1 MKYPAITSIAILSL
15 SLGACDSNDASRC
28 DTLVIGAGL
37 PLSGGSEGTG
47 QNVLRALSLA
57 VEDANADGG
66 INGKEVQL
74 RPVDDGSGV
83 SPTVVQSAA
92 DDFASD
98 ECVVAVVGHLNSNS
112 TLWAQQV
119 YDHESLVNF
128 TPASTASSVAGNSEW
143 TFRNITH
150 NGYKG
155 LFLADYAKGE
165 LGLRRVGVIFDD
177 DAFGTDLETFFVD
190 EADEIG
196 LRIVGDSSYSR
207 TQTEPEIE
215 AVIAASVAKD
225 LAAGAEAI
233 YASGVLNEGVIVV
246 NEVRSQAG
254 ADMPIIWSGWEEPL
268 LIEQAG
274 ANAEGVLVPIH
285 RVYDESNP
293 EVSAFKS
300 RFESRFGQPPG
311 AFAPFAYDAFG
322 MIVRAVR
329 EAGTDRAAIRDYLAS
344 IDTADEAY
352 AGLTGQIYFD
362 ETGDLAE
369 HFVSALVVRNGEFV
383 PYGN

>member
-1 MKYPAITSIAILSL
+1 MRLTIVITAILSL
-15 SLGACDSNDASRC
+15 LLSACDSNNASQC
-28 DTLVIGAGL
+28 DTVVIGVGL

-57 VEDANADGG
+57 VDDANAQGGVDGRDV
-66 INGKEVQL
+66 ELMV
-74 RPVDDGSGV
+74 RDDGSGV
-83 SPTVVQSAA
+83 SQSVVRSGAE
-92 DDFASD
+92 DFASD
-98 ECVVAVVGHLNSNS
+98 ECVVAVVGHLNSS
-112 TLWAQQV
+112 ATLWAQQV
-119 YDHESLVNF
+119 YDDEHIVNF
-128 TPASTASSVAGNSEW
+128 TPASTASSIASNSEW

-190 EADEIG
+190 EADKIG

-233 YASGVLNEGVIVV
+233 YAAGVLNEGVIVV

-293 EVSAFKS
+293 DVSAFKS

-322 MIVRAVR
+322 MIVRAAR
-329 EAGTDRAAIRDYLAS
+329 EAGTDRTAIRDYLAS

-362 ETGDLAE
+362 EAGDPAE

-383 PYGN
+383 PFGD